1 MDFYKEHNEMW
12 KLWENLGVNPILR
25 NTQNKVNTE
34 LFWFFF
40 FSSSYQ
46 ELVQKN
52 IKFPWSLKKIITV
65 MT

>member
-40 FSSSYQ
+40 FFLFLSGIGSEKY
-46 ELVQKN
+46 
-52 IKFPWSLKKIITV
+52 
-65 MT
+65 